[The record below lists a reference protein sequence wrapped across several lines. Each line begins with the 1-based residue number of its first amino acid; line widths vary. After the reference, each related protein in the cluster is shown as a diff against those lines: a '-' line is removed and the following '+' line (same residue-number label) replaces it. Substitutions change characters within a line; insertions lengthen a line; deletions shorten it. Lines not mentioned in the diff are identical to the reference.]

1 MTRAPPPPPFLM
13 SQLWKKQAQLSWDW
27 LRVAQLSN
35 SILTQIDLA
44 QKGQLREAQL
54 AIFFLTQIG
63 FPQKSLSSCYV
74 LKSR

>member
-1 MTRAPPPPPFLM
+1 M
-13 SQLWKKQAQLSWDW
+13 SSISSELIFIIIQKFTEQGQLSWDR
-27 LRVAQLSN
+27 LKVAQLSN
-35 SILTQIDLA
+35 SILTQINLA

-54 AIFFLTQIG
+54 SKSILTQIS